1 MLLDKVLMPLAAW
14 YASLIHIQKH
24 FSCLVKMHKTSGN
37 SIKLL
42 QDKEKS

>member
-1 MLLDKVLMPLAAW
+1 MLDKGLLSLAAAW

-37 SIKLL
+37 SIKVL